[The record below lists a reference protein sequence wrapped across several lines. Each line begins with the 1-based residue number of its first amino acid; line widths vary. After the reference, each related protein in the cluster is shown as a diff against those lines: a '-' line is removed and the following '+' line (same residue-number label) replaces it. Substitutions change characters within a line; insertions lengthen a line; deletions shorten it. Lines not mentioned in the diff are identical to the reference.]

1 MDNFKGENPESP
13 EDILQK
19 IPVLSSYAK
28 GLENHIKERYL
39 KKISVVGVDPAALPS
54 EQLSPECLPPI
65 EVSDLL
71 SYLVLET
78 SHYTNKQ
85 FKAFKS
91 LQAHNQMVSGF
102 VASVNGKEIADKYVV
117 VAKVRHSQSM
127 RDPLVNIWIITEK
140 DGTIISA
147 HCLDCKSGLG
157 ETCSHVAS
165 ALFYIE
171 AITRIQGELACTQV
185 KCTWV
190 LPTYVNE
197 VPYARAE
204 DINFSSA
211 QKLKT
216 TLDLQIESLPQNA
229 GENKE
234 TNTVEQR
241 RGQQFGSTPPSDREM
256 EEVYA
261 KLNNCRNK
269 AVALS
274 LIDPYADQFIDESR
288 TLPTISELFQTKNLD
303 LQYPELLKL
312 CTNITLNISEDH
324 INKVEINSRT
334 QANGSGFYRHRAGRI
349 GASVSSAVFHTNL
362 AQPSQSLI
370 RTICYP
376 SLYKVNTKAVR
387 HGQKHESDAIEAYG
401 AAVKAKHANLEVK
414 RCGLFINKGKAF
426 LHATPDFLVSCS
438 CCGNGCGEVKCPFII
453 KDGNFEDYIQQKNS
467 CLEKVNG
474 HFQLKKTHSY
484 YFQVQQQLF
493 SVPDVKYCDFVV
505 CAIDKMKNI
514 HLVVQRIYPDIE
526 HWNRVL
532 PKLEIFWTIC
542 ILPEILGRWYTRRCT
557 VPVKLPDRMPSVSV
571 E

>member
-1 MDNFKGENPESP
+1 M
-13 EDILQK
+13 
-19 IPVLSSYAK
+19 
-28 GLENHIKERYL
+28 
-39 KKISVVGVDPAALPS
+39 
-54 EQLSPECLPPI
+54 
-65 EVSDLL
+65 
-71 SYLVLET
+71 
-78 SHYTNKQ
+78 
-85 FKAFKS
+85 
-91 LQAHNQMVSGF
+91 
-102 VASVNGKEIADKYVV
+102 
-117 VAKVRHSQSM
+117 
-127 RDPLVNIWIITEK
+127 
-140 DGTIISA
+140 
-147 HCLDCKSGLG
+147 
-157 ETCSHVAS
+157 
-165 ALFYIE
+165 
-171 AITRIQGELACTQV
+171 
-185 KCTWV
+185 
-190 LPTYVNE
+190 
-197 VPYARAE
+197 
-204 DINFSSA
+204 
-211 QKLKT
+211 
-216 TLDLQIESLPQNA
+216 DLQIESLPQNA

-241 RGQQFGSTPPSDREM
+241 RGQQSGSSPPSDREM
-256 EEVYA
+256 GEVYA

-349 GASVSSAVFHTNL
+349 GASVSSEVFHTNL

-376 SLYKVNTKAVR
+376 GLYKVNTKVVSY
-387 HGQKHESDAIEAYG
+387 GQKHESDAIKAYE
-401 AAVKAKHANLEVK
+401 AAVKANHANLEVQK
-414 RCGLFINKGKAF
+414 CGLFINKGKAF

-438 CCGNGCGEVKCPFII
+438 CFENGCGEVKCPFII

-493 SVPDVKYCDFVV
+493 SVPNVKYCDFVV

-532 PKLEIFWTIC
+532 PKLELFWTIC

-557 VPVKLPDRMPSVSV
+557 VPVKLPDKNAICFC
-571 E
+571 

>member
-39 KKISVVGVDPAALPS
+39 KKISVVEVDPAALPS

-91 LQAHNQMVSGF
+91 LQAYNQMVSGF

-147 HCLDCKSGLG
+147 HCLDCKAGLG

-171 AITRIQGELACTQV
+171 AITRIQGKLACTQV

-197 VPYARAE
+197 VPYVRAE

-387 HGQKHESDAIEAYG
+387 HGQKHESDAIKAYG